1 MDIDRPL
8 DLLQRKGRDN
18 YSRGCPTERKGTE
31 ITLAWVRVWS
41 ARKESL
47 MERTT
52 SSGVDGRS
60 RDAMRKKKDISAL
73 AVPSPCRRD
82 ELPAGRR
89 RTADGTGRN
98 NAHWRQCMVGPGGC
112 DYDALSSVSSALHL
126 AAHSFFFLHLNP
138 SLPVTILLFTPDYSY
153 RRFVNYFE

>member
-1 MDIDRPL
+1 MDRLASRSPRKKKNARE
-8 DLLQRKGRDN
+8 LLETGEDARLKGGRRRRD
-18 YSRGCPTERKGTE
+18 SE

-73 AVPSPCRRD
+73 AVRLPFPCRV
-82 ELPAGRR
+82 AGRLMADR
-89 RTADGTGRN
+89 GRGVIMHTGVDDGTGR
-98 NAHWRQCMVGPGGC
+98 ARAV
-112 DYDALSSVSSALHL
+112 AIAT
-126 AAHSFFFLHLNP
+126 P
-138 SLPVTILLFTPDYSY
+138 SLCLLCIWPLAGCA
-153 RRFVNYFE
+153 

>member
-1 MDIDRPL
+1 MDRLASRSPRKKKNARE
-8 DLLQRKGRDN
+8 LLETGEDARLKGGRRRRD
-18 YSRGCPTERKGTE
+18 SE

-73 AVPSPCRRD
+73 AVRLPFPCRV
-82 ELPAGRR
+82 AGRLM
-89 RTADGTGRN
+89 AGRN
-98 NAHWRQCMVGPGGC
+98 NAHWR
-112 DYDALSSVSSALHL
+112 
-126 AAHSFFFLHLNP
+126 
-138 SLPVTILLFTPDYSY
+138 
-153 RRFVNYFE
+153 R